1 MSDWTGIGGF
11 VVGVIGVGV
20 SGGSWIWAA
29 RANRTASKAV
39 TAAGQAKDA
48 VESLRQQFEREASE
62 AGELL
67 VSRVGPGVTI
77 VNKSER
83 LLRSVGV
90 GPVDDSLNLNDL
102 AEVGD
107 IPALSA
113 GTTNVSSKY
122 PTWSEASAAYIYW
135 LTEDHHRRFNVFA
148 IGDADVAHLAAA
160 LKTPPEARD

>member
-48 VESLRQQFEREASE
+48 VEALRHQFEREASE
-62 AGELL
+62 AAELL
-67 VSRVGPGVTI
+67 VSRIGSGVTI
-77 VNKSER
+77 VNKSEH

-113 GTTNVSSKY
+113 GTANVSLKY
-122 PTWSEASAAYIYW
+122 PTWSQASSAYVYW
-135 LTEDHHRRFNVFA
+135 LTENHQRRFNVFS
-148 IGDADVAHLAAA
+148 IGDADVAQLADT
-160 LKTPPEARD
+160 LKTRPEARS